1 MAEAATP
8 TGTVE
13 VEVEV
18 PEGAKV
24 GDRLSFNTA
33 AGKFELVVPS
43 GTAPGN
49 KMSVT
54 MPVLN
59 NSQPAS
65 PTKAAS
71 KKKSAA
77 SPMKRPS
84 MAKLGRLLSF
94 SKRGEE
100 RSTAALVV
108 EEAVEEA
115 VRAPSPT
122 TAVALEETPDEYD
135 AEVAAVDQAEAAA
148 AAAAAA
154 AAEAIDKQK
163 VAEEA
168 EAAAAKAAATL
179 AAAEEE
185 AARAEVRKSAASESA
200 EWVSSINT
208 MVASGWEEWT
218 SGREATAKRA
228 SATSAAAQ
236 AGSAA
241 AAAQEARLEAEESR
255 RKADSGRQA
264 LRKAELKA
272 WLNQHQGLLLLAL
285 LLTVWA
291 LVSYSGLLTLALALA
306 RARAL

>member
-1 MAEAATP
+1 M
-8 TGTVE
+8 
-13 VEVEV
+13 EVEV

-108 EEAVEEA
+108 EEAV
-115 VRAPSPT
+115 RAPSPT
-122 TAVALEETPDEYD
+122 TAVVLEETPDEYD
-135 AEVAAVDQAEAAA
+135 AEVTAMDQAE

-228 SATSAAAQ
+228 SATSAAAE

-306 RARAL
+306 LALAL

>member
-1 MAEAATP
+1 MMAEAAPP
-8 TGTVE
+8 TATVE

-43 GTAPGN
+43 GTVPGDM
-49 KMSVT
+49 MSMT
-54 MPVLN
+54 MPIPK
-59 NSQPAS
+59 SQPAS

-84 MAKLGRLLSF
+84 MAKMGRLLSF
-94 SKRGEE
+94 SKRGET
-100 RSTAALVV
+100 RSTAALV
-108 EEAVEEA
+108 VEEA

-135 AEVAAVDQAEAAA
+135 AEVSAMDQAE

-228 SATSAAAQ
+228 SATSAAAE

-306 RARAL
+306 LALAL

>member
-135 AEVAAVDQAEAAA
+135 AEVTAMDQAE

-306 RARAL
+306 LALAL

>member
-1 MAEAATP
+1 MMAEAAPP
-8 TGTVE
+8 TATVE

-33 AGKFELVVPS
+33 AGKFELVVPL
-43 GTAPGN
+43 GTVPGDM
-49 KMSVT
+49 MSMT
-54 MPVLN
+54 MPIPK
-59 NSQPAS
+59 SQPAS

-84 MAKLGRLLSF
+84 VAKLGRLLSF

-100 RSTAALVV
+100 RSTAALV
-108 EEAVEEA
+108 VEEA

-135 AEVAAVDQAEAAA
+135 AEVAAVDQAEAA

-228 SATSAAAQ
+228 SAASAAAE

-306 RARAL
+306 LALAL

>member
-1 MAEAATP
+1 MAEAAPP

-18 PEGAKV
+18 PAGAKV
-24 GDRLSFNTA
+24 GDRLFFKTES
-33 AGKFELVVPS
+33 GKFELVVPS
-43 GTAPGN
+43 GTVPGD
-49 KMSVT
+49 KMSMT
-54 MPVLN
+54 MPIPKSPPV
-59 NSQPAS
+59 S

-84 MAKLGRLLSF
+84 MAKMGRLLSF
-94 SKRGEE
+94 SKRGET
-100 RSTAALVV
+100 RSTAALV
-108 EEAVEEA
+108 VEEA

-122 TAVALEETPDEYD
+122 TAVALEETPPPF
-135 AEVAAVDQAEAAA
+135 ASPIAVRAPSPIATSPEAEAAS
-148 AAAAAA
+148 AA

-200 EWVSSINT
+200 AWVSSINT

-228 SATSAAAQ
+228 SATSAAAEAC
-236 AGSAA
+236 AG
-241 AAAQEARLEAEESR
+241 
-255 RKADSGRQA
+255 
-264 LRKAELKA
+264 
-272 WLNQHQGLLLLAL
+272 
-285 LLTVWA
+285 
-291 LVSYSGLLTLALALA
+291 
-306 RARAL
+306 

>member
-8 TGTVE
+8 TATVE

-18 PEGAKV
+18 PAGAKV

-54 MPVLN
+54 MPVLT

-108 EEAVEEA
+108 EEAV
-115 VRAPSPT
+115 RAPSPT

-135 AEVAAVDQAEAAA
+135 AEVSAMDQAE

-306 RARAL
+306 LALAL

>member
-1 MAEAATP
+1 M
-8 TGTVE
+8 
-13 VEVEV
+13 EVEV

-54 MPVLN
+54 MPVLT

-108 EEAVEEA
+108 EEAV
-115 VRAPSPT
+115 RAPSPT
-122 TAVALEETPDEYD
+122 TAVVLEETPDEYD
-135 AEVAAVDQAEAAA
+135 AEVTAMDQAE

-228 SATSAAAQ
+228 SATSAAAE

>member
-1 MAEAATP
+1 MTEAATP

-54 MPVLN
+54 MPVLT

-77 SPMKRPS
+77 SPIKRPS
-84 MAKLGRLLSF
+84 MAKMGRLLSF
-94 SKRGEE
+94 SKRGET
-100 RSTAALVV
+100 RSTAALV
-108 EEAVEEA
+108 VEEA

-122 TAVALEETPDEYD
+122 TAVVLEETPDEYD

>member
-1 MAEAATP
+1 MTEAATP
-8 TGTVE
+8 TATVE

-18 PEGAKV
+18 PAGAKV

-135 AEVAAVDQAEAAA
+135 AEVTAMDQAE

-228 SATSAAAQ
+228 SATSAAAE

-306 RARAL
+306 LALAL

>member
-108 EEAVEEA
+108 EEAV
-115 VRAPSPT
+115 RAPSPT

-135 AEVAAVDQAEAAA
+135 AEVAAVDQAEAA

>member
-1 MAEAATP
+1 
-8 TGTVE
+8 
-13 VEVEV
+13 
-18 PEGAKV
+18 
-24 GDRLSFNTA
+24 
-33 AGKFELVVPS
+33 
-43 GTAPGN
+43 
-49 KMSVT
+49 
-54 MPVLN
+54 
-59 NSQPAS
+59 
-65 PTKAAS
+65 
-71 KKKSAA
+71 
-77 SPMKRPS
+77 

-122 TAVALEETPDEYD
+122 TAVVLEETPDEYD
-135 AEVAAVDQAEAAA
+135 AEVTAMDQAE

-228 SATSAAAQ
+228 SATSAAAE

-306 RARAL
+306 RARARALARARARALTPILTLTLQGNRRPAQICAPARGR